1 LGAGRTL
8 AMVGDGTNA
17 GPALASA
24 DLGIALGSGTAIA
37 VDAAD
42 VAIIDD
48 DLESLER
55 VFDLSKATGRR
66 VKQNIGWAFCYNAI
80 AIPLALSGLLNP
92 LFAAV
97 AMAASS
103 LLVVTNS
110 SRPLLEE

>member
-1 LGAGRTL
+1 
-8 AMVGDGTNA
+8 M
-17 GPALASA
+17 
-24 DLGIALGSGTAIA
+24 GSGTAIA

-42 VAIIDD
+42 VAITDD
-48 DLESLER
+48 DLGSLQT

-80 AIPLALSGLLNP
+80 AIPLALAELLNP

-97 AMAASS
+97 TMAASS

-110 SRPLLEE
+110 ARALLGDTSTIPS